1 MKTLILIRH
10 AEADNSM
17 PDKER
22 RLTQAGISQAFK
34 AGGFLSENQGLNL
47 QKIFHS
53 SAERT
58 TMTAETILD
67 VMKLD
72 ESILVPEDELY
83 NASLGN
89 FLKFVNDIDN
99 SYNKV
104 AVVGHNPAIS
114 YLAEYFV
121 SGENLSFSPSQMACI
136 HFDLESW
143 SELSQHS
150 GKLEWFR

>member
-17 PDKER
+17 PDKDR

-34 AGGFLSENQGLNL
+34 AGGFLSEKEGLNL

-58 TMTAETILD
+58 TMTAQTVSD

-72 ESILVPEDELY
+72 ESILVPVDELY
-83 NASLGN
+83 NASLGK
-89 FLKFVNDIDN
+89 FLELVNNIDN
-99 SYNKV
+99 VYDKV

-136 HFDLESW
+136 NFDLGSW

-150 GKLEWFR
+150 GKLDWFR

>member
-10 AEADNSM
+10 AEADNST

-34 AGGFLSENQGLNL
+34 VGGFLSEKGLGL

-58 TMTAETILD
+58 TMTAETVSDII
-67 VMKLD
+67 KLD
-72 ESILVPEDELY
+72 ESLLTSVDELY
-83 NASLGN
+83 NASLGK
-89 FLKFVNDIDN
+89 FLEFVNSIDD
-99 SYNKV
+99 SYDKV

-121 SGENLSFSPSQMACI
+121 SGENIAFSPSQMACI
-136 HFDLESW
+136 HFDLENW
-143 SELSQHS
+143 SDLSQTL
-150 GKLEWFR
+150 GKLEWFK